1 MDRPAIVLRW
11 PTRIFEAKRML
22 RQEIK
27 VRMVGH
33 VMRLLIKQSKLLD
46 LRSKKIC
53 STNFQIIVLILLIQ
67 GLL

>member
-46 LRSKKIC
+46 FRRKKI
-53 STNFQIIVLILLIQ
+53 
-67 GLL
+67 